1 MRKLER
7 FFDEY
12 GKFVARHPLYFILI
26 PSLLTIASTYG
37 FLNFHSQ
44 DDIWD
49 IYAPTN
55 GLSRVEESELK
66 RFEYASGSHHHRMQV
81 LVSRKDG
88 QNVLTEE
95 VLNEVSRSHKF
106 VADNITA
113 FDGSHHVHYKNLCGV
128 YCNDSNAAIIAFLQ
142 AAINDSS
149 HSSFKLTFPN
159 AEALQNKIFIG
170 YSLGNLKFDGQ
181 IVVEAKMMLLHYMV
195 DTSMKNG
202 KMLADDFE
210 TNLRLFFNSISDI
223 SSNIKYS
230 FLSRTRELEEQR
242 AITITSLPF
251 LGLTVIVLTAFM
263 IVTLVRLP
271 WYTSQHCES
280 IVGVLSPGMALWTTT
295 GVLWGLGY
303 PFSNILTVVPFLV
316 VTIGIDDAFLV
327 LAGWRDSTKGESLEV
342 RLGQSVAISGASVTV
357 TSVTDVACFATGLF
371 SNMPVVQLFCLY
383 TTVALAIDYFYQMTF
398 FTAFVGIFCKKQVEI
413 EREKYGS
420 MDRSDKCLNVADN
433 AKKATNLSSS
443 KISGIF
449 SFVPAITQ
457 AKHQRN
463 TLEIFIDFLHSWYAK
478 VFVVLVFCF
487 HIIICTKH
495 VFHVN
500 TDFDMENLYL
510 EDSPLTD
517 VSRRMQNFVLGEA
530 FVVNF
535 GVYPMPDFDNS
546 TIRDKF
552 EELVK
557 KLESMPIYGKGPSHT
572 NLWTREYNNAVAFWG
587 EPEDFWHKEDMVAN
601 YREYGMDEKYIN
613 IRNDTNG
620 DEILDGFFFTI
631 TYASFDNFLQ
641 VEEFLD
647 DRRKILSEYSEWF
660 TIHSHHP
667 FEKVPTESAASAPS
681 NFISTSVS
689 AVVLMSL
696 LVLVF
701 VMNFEAIISVVVSI
715 VSICLGI
722 VVYLHLWNVN
732 LDAVSL
738 ISMLMSIG
746 FSVDYS
752 AHVCYHYFAHVH
764 KDEQLWQSHDYAET
778 RDRLLSTFRGV
789 AWPVMQSGISTILGM
804 FPLMFVRAYVVAVFW
819 KTVILVGILGML
831 HALVLLP
838 VIFILTHDIKIF
850 YRRRRKIQNVSDIEL
865 SS

>member
-7 FFDEY
+7 FFDWY
-12 GKFVARHPLYFILI
+12 GQFVARRPFFFILI
-26 PSLLTIASTYG
+26 PALLTILSTYG
-37 FLNFHSQ
+37 FLSFHSQ

-55 GLSRVEESELK
+55 GLSRVEETAMK

-81 LVSRKDG
+81 LVSKKNRG
-88 QNVLTEE
+88 NILTNEALEE
-95 VLNEVSRSHKF
+95 VSLAHKF

-113 FDGSHHVHYKNLCGV
+113 SNGHHHIAYKNLCGI
-128 YCNDSNAAIIAFLQ
+128 YCNDSNAAVLAFLQ
-142 AAINDSS
+142 AAINDTSR
-149 HSSFKLTFPN
+149 SSFKLTFPN
-159 AEALQNKIFIG
+159 AEALQKKIFIG
-170 YSLGNLKFDGQ
+170 YSIGDLKIEKVF
-181 IVVEAKMMLLHYMV
+181 VTEAKMVILHYMV
-195 DTSMKNG
+195 DTSLPNG
-202 KMLADDFE
+202 KLLAADFE
-210 TNLRLFFNSISDI
+210 NKLRSFFASITDI
-223 SSNIKYS
+223 SHHIKYS
-230 FLSRTRELEEQR
+230 VLSRTRELEEQR

-251 LGLTVIVLTAFM
+251 LGLTIIVLTLFM
-263 IVTLVRLP
+263 LITLVRIPL
-271 WYTSQHCES
+271 YTSQHWES

-295 GVLWGLGY
+295 GLLWGLGY

-327 LAGWRDSTKGESLEV
+327 LAGWRQSTKGESLEV

-383 TTVALAIDYFYQMTF
+383 TTVALAIDFVYQMTF
-398 FTAFVGIFCKKQVEI
+398 FTALVGIFVRKQVDI
-413 EREKYGS
+413 EKEQVKNEPKVEKTKDIDTS
-420 MDRSDKCLNVADN
+420 
-433 AKKATNLSSS
+433 TSSLVS
-443 KISGIF
+443 LLI
-449 SFVPAITQ
+449 FVPTISQEAHT
-457 AKHQRN
+457 RSL
-463 TLEIFIDFLHSWYAK
+463 LEVFIDFLHTGVAK
-478 VFVVLVFCF
+478 IFVVVVFFAHIAICLALVSQ
-487 HIIICTKH
+487 
-495 VFHVN
+495 VN

-517 VSRRMQNFVLGEA
+517 ISRRMQNFVLGEA

-535 GVYPMPDFDNS
+535 GVHPMPDFDNA
-546 TIRDKF
+546 TIREKF
-552 EELVK
+552 EEMVK
-557 KLESMPIYGKGPSHT
+557 QLETMPEYGAGKENT
-572 NLWTREYNNAVAFWG
+572 NLWTREYSNAVAFWG
-587 EPEDFWHKEDMVAN
+587 ETEDFWHREDMVSN
-601 YREYGMDEKYIN
+601 YREYGMEEKYITLA
-613 IRNDTNG
+613 NDTNG
-620 DEILDGFFFTI
+620 DEVIDGFFFTI
-631 TYASFDNFLQ
+631 TYHNFSNFLQ
-641 VEEFLD
+641 VEAFLT
-647 DRRKILSEYSEWF
+647 DRRAILSAYSPYF
-660 TIHSHHP
+660 TVLSHHP
-667 FEKVPTESAASAPS
+667 FEKVPTESAASAPF
-681 NFISTSVS
+681 NFVSTSVS

-722 VVYLHLWNVN
+722 VVYLHLWGVN

-764 KDEQLWQSHDYAET
+764 VDEQLWRSHSYAET

-789 AWPVMQSGISTILGM
+789 AWPVMQSGLSTILGM

-838 VIFILTHDIKIF
+838 VIFILTHDVKLAF
-850 YRRRRKIQNVSDIEL
+850 LRKRIISPTSHSLEL
-865 SS
+865 AS